1 LLRNYNLNN
10 CVTYIYKT
18 LNKINGSIIVVSKA
32 ALYRQH
38 RLWQQHLPN
47 VIPFYAMKSNPDPV
61 ILKWIRELETVRLD
75 CASPGEMREGLKA
88 GFNSFEFLYANTMK
102 AKADLQ
108 DAIMIGA
115 NTTTTDSVEGVEQIA
130 DAFKELGLGNRM
142 KAVVRLAVD
151 DSNSRSPFSLKYGAT
166 DSEWSPILKA
176 LDQHKIPFAGL
187 SFHVGSASANPD
199 AFRKAIRL
207 CREFQQET
215 KRQVPMVDIGG
226 GFLPDA
232 TSFAQNA
239 ATIRHEIERW
249 GHEEPFSPTRWIAE
263 PGRFFS
269 APLQSLTCPILF
281 KKSSEDRVRYILDE
295 SIYGQFSSIVFDHA
309 RPPFKV
315 YRSYH
320 MKKEITEPTHKKAY
334 FFGRTCDSLDLIAIQ
349 DNAPEYNVGD
359 ELVFPWMGAYTSAS
373 ATTFNGFALPRKVYS
388 EGDKLTPAFE
398 NLNPDPTV
406 TYPIETKSSVS
417 LSLQHSLSYRLS

>member
-1 LLRNYNLNN
+1 MCNIH
-10 CVTYIYKT
+10 IYKT
-18 LNKINGSIIVVSKA
+18 LNKINRSIIVVNKA

-38 RLWQQHLPN
+38 RLWQQHLPQ
-47 VIPFYAMKSNPDPV
+47 VTPFYAMKSNPDPV

-88 GFNSFEFLYANTMK
+88 GFNPSEFLYANTMK

-115 NTTTTDSVEGVEQIA
+115 SVTTTDSVEGVEQIA
-130 DAFKELGLGNRM
+130 ESFKDLGLANRM

-166 DSEWSPILKA
+166 DGEWWPILKA
-176 LDQHKIPFAGL
+176 LDEHKIPFAGL

-207 CREFQQET
+207 CREFQRET

-232 TSFAQNA
+232 TSFASTA
-239 ATIRHEIERW
+239 ASIRHEIERW
-249 GHEEPFSPTRWIAE
+249 DHEESFSPSRWIAE

-269 APLQSLTCPILF
+269 APVQSLICPIIF

-295 SIYGQFSSIVFDHA
+295 SVYGQFSSIIFDHA
-309 RPPFKV
+309 KPPWKV
-315 YRSYH
+315 YRNH
-320 MKKEITEPTHKKAY
+320 ALRNEVTGPTHKKA
-334 FFGRTCDSLDLIAIQ
+334 FIFGRTCDSLDLIAIQ
-349 DNAPEYNVGD
+349 DNAPEYEVGD
-359 ELVFPWMGAYTSAS
+359 EFVFPWMGAYTSAS
-373 ATTFNGFALPRKVYS
+373 ATTFNGFALPKKYYL
-388 EGDKLTPAFE
+388 ENDKITPAFE
-398 NLNPDPTV
+398 TMSPDPSI